1 MEVVVHLL
9 LDPWILN
16 FLFQLFLSDYVYS
29 LRLEHM
35 AEVSNHFSNKHV
47 DGKPGQTLVC
57 FNECVLFWREMVLS
71 LNEELVAR

>member
-1 MEVVVHLL
+1 MEVVVYLL
-9 LDPWILN
+9 LDPWILC
-16 FLFQLFLSDYVYS
+16 FLCQLFLSDCVYS

-35 AEVSNHFSNKHV
+35 AEISDFSRKHV

-57 FNECVLFWREMVLS
+57 FNECVLFWRKMVLS